1 MSLPAAAALG
11 VGTYKRHDGTQVD
24 NLNASVGNRKILSRN
39 LDESGYGG
47 DAREAR

>member
-11 VGTYKRHDGTQVD
+11 VGTGKRHDGTQVD
-24 NLNASVGNRKILSRN
+24 NLDASVGNQKILPRN